1 MNYMRLYFYSLIIIF
16 TNIFSSCKF
25 AEEDVVYSYTTA
37 YFPYQEYNRNL
48 VVGEGLKLNI
58 GITFSGVLH
67 NNQDRVFDYEIDP
80 SLVPMGKKIL
90 PTHYYT
96 CNNASQIVVPKGEL
110 KGYLTVELDSVL
122 FLNDPR
128 SLTGEYVIPIR
139 LLPSDSADSIPPS
152 KNHICVSISYY
163 AKQYG
168 NYTYSGKAIKENDD
182 NYIENLYKNDPAVT
196 NSFRLLQTVGPQ
208 RLKMVADPTDMLDP
222 AKGTYSF
229 LLDTPISGDGLVT
242 LLPDPEST
250 IQIIPVNE
258 SRYDIASKTYY
269 LSYKYSLN
277 DGTEF
282 TVSDTLVFR
291 NRIRDVQE
299 NGLYINEWGNWF

>member
-1 MNYMRLYFYSLIIIF
+1 M
-16 TNIFSSCKF
+16 
-25 AEEDVVYSYTTA
+25 
-37 YFPYQEYNRNL
+37 
-48 VVGEGLKLNI
+48 
-58 GITFSGVLH
+58 
-67 NNQDRVFDYEIDP
+67 
-80 SLVPMGKKIL
+80 
-90 PTHYYT
+90 
-96 CNNASQIVVPKGEL
+96 
-110 KGYLTVELDSVL
+110 
-122 FLNDPR
+122 
-128 SLTGEYVIPIR
+128 
-139 LLPSDSADSIPPS
+139 
-152 KNHICVSISYY
+152 
-163 AKQYG
+163 
-168 NYTYSGKAIKENDD
+168 
-182 NYIENLYKNDPAVT
+182 T

>member
-1 MNYMRLYFYSLIIIF
+1 MIS
-16 TNIFSSCKF
+16 
-25 AEEDVVYSYTTA
+25 TT
-37 YFPYQEYNRNL
+37 
-48 VVGEGLKLNI
+48 
-58 GITFSGVLH
+58 
-67 NNQDRVFDYEIDP
+67 
-80 SLVPMGKKIL
+80 
-90 PTHYYT
+90 
-96 CNNASQIVVPKGEL
+96 
-110 KGYLTVELDSVL
+110 DSH
-122 FLNDPR
+122 
-128 SLTGEYVIPIR
+128 
-139 LLPSDSADSIPPS
+139 
-152 KNHICVSISYY
+152 HICVSISYY

-168 NYTYSGKAIKENDD
+168 NYTYSGKAIKENDG